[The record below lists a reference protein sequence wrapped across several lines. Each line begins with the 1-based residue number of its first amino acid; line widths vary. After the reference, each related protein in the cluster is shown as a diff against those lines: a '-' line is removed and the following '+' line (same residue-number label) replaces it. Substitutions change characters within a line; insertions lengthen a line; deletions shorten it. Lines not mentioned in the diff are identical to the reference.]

1 MRLMVHKP
9 EMHYRHPTAK
19 IGMIDGTDHGRH
31 TYPVSTHQPGGGGGG
46 STGGSSSSLQPL
58 RSWAEHSLPVTGL
71 VCGQGGPAGR
81 VASCSLD
88 HTARIYEVG
97 AERSVCAVRCPSGLT
112 AGGWD
117 GGEKLL
123 ALGGALGDVYLVD
136 MDVVAMARSAAR
148 AAVVHTATSA
158 AAAGAGGA
166 TTGAEEGDRLRVLL
180 GHAKAV
186 TALGFSWD
194 GKLVVSASEDG
205 SVRMVRR

>member
-1 MRLMVHKP
+1 M
-9 EMHYRHPTAK
+9 
-19 IGMIDGTDHGRH
+19 
-31 TYPVSTHQPGGGGGG
+31 
-46 STGGSSSSLQPL
+46 
-58 RSWAEHSLPVTGL
+58 
-71 VCGQGGPAGR
+71 
-81 VASCSLD
+81 ASCSLD

-97 AERSVCAVRCPSGLT
+97 AERSVCAVRCPNGLT
-112 AGGWD
+112 AVGWD

-148 AAVVHTATSA
+148 AAVVHTATTAVA
-158 AAAGAGGA
+158 AAGGA

-194 GKLVVSASEDG
+194 GKLVVSVSEDG
-205 SVRMVRR
+205 SVRMVRRSVGG